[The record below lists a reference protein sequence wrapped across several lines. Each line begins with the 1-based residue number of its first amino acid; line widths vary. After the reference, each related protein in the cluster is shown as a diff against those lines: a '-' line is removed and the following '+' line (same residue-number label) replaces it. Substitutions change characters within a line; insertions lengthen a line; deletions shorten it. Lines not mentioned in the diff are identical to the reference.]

1 MGYRTERSPFS
12 PLNEEQFIR
21 HLEEMALQGW
31 RLEEIR
37 GERLCYRQALPRAV
51 RYALAFHPEVGNLDP
66 LPTPSMEFYQ
76 DYCLQAGWE
85 PVAVWSAFPQIE
97 VYASLAPDPVPLQTE
112 PRVRW
117 KVLGDWIEQQL
128 VPRAQMSA
136 GLGGLVFLF
145 NAFLLAILYDPHE
158 TDWALHILLL
168 AGMGIFLYLVGA
180 SIFALIRAY
189 RLRDQVRQAER
200 DGTDCQL
207 DLVPPSRS
215 WSVVLSYVVFYAL
228 LLFLMW
234 VELTRGEGVWGAVKV
249 VLYVGCVRLV
259 WWLMDLAKE
268 YLRRWGVSRYVNWVL
283 YGAVLYLAF
292 QAFSLL
298 QDVF

>member
-1 MGYRTERSPFS
+1 
-12 PLNEEQFIR
+12 
-21 HLEEMALQGW
+21 
-31 RLEEIR
+31 
-37 GERLCYRQALPRAV
+37 
-51 RYALAFHPEVGNLDP
+51 
-66 LPTPSMEFYQ
+66 
-76 DYCLQAGWE
+76 
-85 PVAVWSAFPQIE
+85 
-97 VYASLAPDPVPLQTE
+97 
-112 PRVRW
+112 
-117 KVLGDWIEQQL
+117 
-128 VPRAQMSA
+128 
-136 GLGGLVFLF
+136 
-145 NAFLLAILYDPHE
+145 
-158 TDWALHILLL
+158 
-168 AGMGIFLYLVGA
+168 MGIFLYLVGA